1 MPKHQKG
8 TSDQS
13 TLVIGFACCFILQN

>member
-8 TSDQS
+8 ASEQT
-13 TLVIGFACCFILQN
+13 TLVIAFACCFILQD

>member
-8 TSDQS
+8 VSDQS
-13 TLVIGFACCFILQN
+13 TLMIGFVCCFILQD